1 MDVRDDATH
10 APTRTNDAPPAV
22 SRRLRVITVIA
33 TFGGLLFG
41 YDTGVIN
48 GALPYMTDDLGLTAV
63 TEGMV
68 TSSLLLGAALGAITG
83 GRLSDARGRR
93 RTILTLAVI
102 FFVGALGCTLA
113 PNVAVMVV
121 ARFVLGLAVG
131 GASVTVPVYL
141 AEVSP
146 AERRGALVTRNEL
159 MIVSGQLLAFTSNA
173 VIAQVGGESG
183 GVWRWMLVL
192 ATVPAVVLWFG
203 MLVMPESPRWLASQ
217 TRFTEALDVLKQVR
231 SQQRA
236 EAELAE
242 VSALAVKE
250 EQEKLGGWQDMR
262 STPWLRK
269 LMFVGFGIAIVQQI
283 TGVNT
288 IMYYGTQILTDAGF
302 AADSALT
309 ANIANGV
316 ISVLATFVGIWLLGR
331 VPRRPMLMTGQI
343 GTTSALLLIGVFSL
357 VLPSGD
363 GRAYAVLAMTVT
375 FLAFQQGAI
384 SPVTWLMLSEIF
396 PMRMRGFGMGVAAVV
411 LWLTNFV
418 IGLVF
423 PSLVSGIG
431 ISNTFFLFVV
441 AGVFSLAFVKLYV
454 PETKGRTL
462 ETLEAE
468 LRARF
473 SQPDPV
479 RKRS

>member
-1 MDVRDDATH
+1 MDVRDDAAQPPSPVTD
-10 APTRTNDAPPAV
+10 DAPPAV
-22 SRRLRVITVIA
+22 SRRLRLITVIA

-68 TSSLLLGAALGAITG
+68 TSSLLLGAALGAVVG

-93 RTILTLAVI
+93 RTILTLAVL
-102 FFVGALGCTLA
+102 FFIGALGCTLA
-113 PNVAVMVV
+113 PTTAVMVV

-173 VIAQVGGESG
+173 IIAQVGGESG
-183 GVWRWMLVL
+183 GVWRWMLVI
-192 ATVPAVVLWFG
+192 ATLPAVVLWFG
-203 MLVMPESPRWLASQ
+203 MLVMPESPRWLASK
-217 TRFTEALDVLKQVR
+217 TRFGEALEVLKQVR
-231 SQQRA
+231 SKQRA

-250 EQEKLGGWQDMR
+250 EQEKLGGWQDMKA
-262 STPWLRK
+262 TPWIRK

-302 AADSALT
+302 ASDSALT

-331 VPRRPMLMTGQI
+331 VKRRPMLMAGQI
-343 GTTSALLLIGVFSL
+343 GTTAALLLIGVFSL

-363 GRAYAVLAMTVT
+363 ARAYAVLAMTVT

-454 PETKGRTL
+454 PETKGRSL

-468 LRARF
+468 LRARY
-473 SQPDPV
+473 S
-479 RKRS
+479 

>member
-1 MDVRDDATH
+1 MDVRDDAVRAT
-10 APTRTNDAPPAV
+10 ATGTEPPPPAV
-22 SRRLRVITVIA
+22 SRRLRIITVIA

-48 GALPYMTDDLGLTAV
+48 GALPYMSKDLGLNPV

-68 TSSLLLGAALGAITG
+68 TSSLLLGAALGAVAG

-93 RTILTLAVI
+93 RTILALAVL
-102 FFVGALGCTLA
+102 FFVGALGATLA
-113 PNVAVMVV
+113 PTTAVMIV

-141 AEVSP
+141 AEISP

-173 VIAQVGGESG
+173 VIANVGGESG
-183 GVWRWMLVL
+183 GVWRWMLVI

-203 MLVMPESPRWLASQ
+203 MLVMPESPRWLASR
-217 TRFTEALDVLKQVR
+217 TRFGEALAVLKQVR
-231 SQQRA
+231 SEQRA

-250 EQEKLGGWQDMR
+250 EQEKLGGWQDMKA
-262 STPWLRK
+262 TPWIRR
-269 LMFVGFGIAIVQQI
+269 LMFVGFGTAIVQQI

-288 IMYYGTQILTDAGF
+288 IMYYGTQILSDAGF
-302 AADSALT
+302 ASDTALT

-331 VPRRPMLMTGQI
+331 VDRRPMLMTGQL
-343 GTTSALLLIGVFSL
+343 GTTLALLFIGVFSL
-357 VLPSGD
+357 VLPTGD

-411 LWLTNFV
+411 LWLTNFL

-423 PSLVSGIG
+423 PSLVSAIG
-431 ISNTFFLFVV
+431 ISDTFFLFVV
-441 AGVFSLAFVKLYV
+441 AGIFSLAFVKRYV
-454 PETKGRTL
+454 PETRGRTL

-473 SQPDPV
+473 S
-479 RKRS
+479 